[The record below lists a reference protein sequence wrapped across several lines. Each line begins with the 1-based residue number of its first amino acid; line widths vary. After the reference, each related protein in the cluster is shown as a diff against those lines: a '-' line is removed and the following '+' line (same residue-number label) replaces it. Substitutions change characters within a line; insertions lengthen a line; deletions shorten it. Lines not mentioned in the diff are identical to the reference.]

1 VLRTAV
7 RERLQP
13 RTVRIVFAVLAATSL
28 LGALGS
34 SIFATPTSAPAAALA
49 DELRPASWAMTI
61 PAAWLAAPVPRGRAG
76 DAFDVLALRSGER
89 AASIPV
95 AYDVVMLG
103 IDDRGLTI
111 EVDQD
116 DAVAIA
122 NARGAGMTFVVLL
135 RSTR

>member
-1 VLRTAV
+1 
-7 RERLQP
+7 
-13 RTVRIVFAVLAATSL
+13 
-28 LGALGS
+28 
-34 SIFATPTSAPAAALA
+34 
-49 DELRPASWAMTI
+49 MTI

-89 AASIPV
+89 AASVPV

-103 IDDRGLTI
+103 MDDRGLTI

>member
-1 VLRTAV
+1 MRTAV
-7 RERLQP
+7 RERLRP

-34 SIFATPTSAPAAALA
+34 SIFAAPSGAPVAALA
-49 DELRPASWAMTI
+49 DQLRPASWAMTI
-61 PAAWLAAPVPRGRAG
+61 PAAWLAAPVPRGRPG

-89 AASIPV
+89 AASVPV

-103 IDDRGLTI
+103 VDDRGLTI